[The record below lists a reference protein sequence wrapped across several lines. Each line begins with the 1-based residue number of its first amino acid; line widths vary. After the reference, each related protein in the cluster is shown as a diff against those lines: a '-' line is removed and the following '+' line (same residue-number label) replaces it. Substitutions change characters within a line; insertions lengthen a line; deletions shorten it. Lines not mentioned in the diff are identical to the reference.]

1 MNFHSIRIKMM
12 LPILLLAAI
21 LAGLSIL
28 MLYMNSE
35 QKKAMIHQSEN
46 YFEAISVVL
55 NADRD
60 LYQARLAQEQM
71 LTNNISDKLR
81 EDFDSNAQQVLDRFQ
96 KYRQYLSSDPKLLA
110 PFASFDE
117 RYKQWLDASHNVMT
131 GFTSSS
137 ELAAKFAALDAKFL
151 RIRSILDVAGEKLR
165 THTQAAETKSNVSVN
180 DIERYVE
187 AITEVLNADRDIY
200 QARLAQQKIING
212 VGDFAQNLKTF
223 DENAQQ
229 VIARFNSYRS
239 HLAAEPELTADYSN
253 FDMLF
258 NEWYQQSQQLLG
270 SPLAEQRREL
280 PESFKVA
287 DQKFGAIRELLD
299 QAGDAVRKHARDA
312 EKQML
317 SHMAELQH
325 VALIVMVIAF
335 IVALAFGFYVPRK
348 LTNDVENITRR
359 IKEIAEGD
367 GDLTQRINSNAKDEL
382 GSLAHQFDDFV
393 ERLRVI
399 IRSVSNQSNALGGM
413 TDSLGN
419 VSDKAKNIT
428 HSLVKTSEHIVS
440 AANEMTMSNQ
450 QMEETARTSAEEVD
464 QSMAVSKQGQDAVVS
479 ASRAIESLSDDIE
492 KTLTRSSELEQ
503 SSSAISSV
511 LEVIRTIAEQTNL
524 LALNAAIE
532 AARAGE
538 QGRGFAVVADEV
550 RTLATRTQDSTNEIE
565 TIIDQLKNNVTASS
579 NSIQGCRKNADG
591 AIATFNEV
599 SQIFNTLSGSFQHV
613 QEMVQQTAQGAS
625 EQSTVS
631 QSIMHNLLELKEQ
644 TDGVEELSN
653 MVSSHSEQIQELF
666 RKLNS
671 NVGSFKV

>member
-1 MNFHSIRIKMM
+1 M
-12 LPILLLAAI
+12 LPILLLAVI
-21 LAGLSIL
+21 LAGLAIL
-28 MLYMNSE
+28 ILYMNSE

-46 YFEAISVVL
+46 YFEAIAVVL

-71 LTNNISDKLR
+71 LSSNTTDKLR
-81 EDFDSNAQQVLDRFQ
+81 EEFSENAQQVLERFE
-96 KYRQYLSSDPKLLA
+96 KYRKFLASDPEILK

-117 RYKQWLDASHNVMT
+117 RYKEWLDASNKLST
-131 GFTSSS
+131 SFTHSN
-137 ELAAKFAALDAKFL
+137 ELADKFVVLDKKFL
-151 RIRSILDVAGEKLR
+151 KIRSMLDVAGEQLR
-165 THTQAAETKSNVSVN
+165 THARAAEHKSNVSVA
-180 DIERYVE
+180 DIERYVD
-187 AITEVLNADRDIY
+187 AISEVLNADRDIY

-212 VGDFAQNLKTF
+212 VGDFTQNLKTF

-229 VIARFNSYRS
+229 VIARFNNYRS
-239 HLAAEPELTADYSN
+239 LLSEERELTADYGN

-258 NEWYQQSQQLLG
+258 NEWFQQSHQLLG
-270 SPLAEQRREL
+270 SPLAEKRSEL
-280 PESFKVA
+280 PESFKLTEE
-287 DQKFGAIRELLD
+287 KFAALRGLLD
-299 QAGDAVRKHARDA
+299 KAGDTVRKHAHQA
-312 EKQML
+312 EKQMRA
-317 SHMAELQH
+317 HMTKLQNIALVVMF
-325 VALIVMVIAF
+325 VAFV
-335 IVALAFGFYVPRK
+335 VALAFGFYVPRK

-399 IRSVSNQSNALGGM
+399 ISSVSHQSNALGGM
-413 TDSLGN
+413 TQSLSN
-419 VSDKAKNIT
+419 VSDKAENIT

-450 QMEETARTSAEEVD
+450 QMEDTAKTSAEEVD
-464 QSMAVSKQGQDAVVS
+464 HSMAVSKQGQDAVAS
-479 ASRAIESLSDDIE
+479 ASRAIESLSNDIE
-492 KTLTRSSELEQ
+492 QTLARSSELEQ

-565 TIIDQLKNNVTASS
+565 AIIDKLKSNVSASS
-579 NSIQGCRKNADG
+579 SSIQGCRKNADG

-599 SQIFNTLSGSFQHV
+599 SEIFNTLSGSFKHV

-644 TDGVEELSN
+644 TDGVEEVSN
-653 MVSSHSEQIQELF
+653 MVSSHSDQIQELF
-666 RKLNS
+666 SKLNS
-671 NVGSFKV
+671 YVVSFKV

>member
-12 LPILLLAAI
+12 LPILLLAVI
-21 LAGLSIL
+21 LAGLAIL
-28 MLYMNSE
+28 ILYMNAT
-35 QKKAMIHQSEN
+35 QKKAMLHQSEN
-46 YFEAISVVL
+46 YFEAIAVVL

-71 LTNNISDKLR
+71 LNTHASDKLR
-81 EDFDSNAQQVLDRFQ
+81 KEFKENAQQVLDRFK
-96 KYRQYLSSDPKLLA
+96 KYRKYLASDPNVLEH
-110 PFASFDE
+110 FSSFDE
-117 RYKQWLDASHNVMT
+117 RYQEWLDASNNLKQ
-131 GFTSSS
+131 GFSNSR
-137 ELAAKFAALDAKFL
+137 ELTDKFIDVDKKFLKIRSMLDA
-151 RIRSILDVAGEKLR
+151 AGEQLR
-165 THTQAAETKSNVSVN
+165 AHARAAETKSKVSVD
-180 DIERYVE
+180 DIERYVD

-200 QARLAQQKIING
+200 QARLAQQNIING
-212 VGDFAQNLKTF
+212 IGDFAQNLRTF

-229 VIARFNSYRS
+229 VIARFNNYRS
-239 HLAAEPELTADYSN
+239 QLADEPELTAKFGK

-258 NEWYQQSQQLLG
+258 NEWFQQSHKLLD
-270 SPLAEQRREL
+270 SPLAKKRSQL
-280 PESFKVA
+280 PESFQVA
-287 DQKFGAIRELLD
+287 DQKFSALRELLD
-299 QAGDAVRKHARDA
+299 QAGEEVRKYAHQA
-312 EKQML
+312 ERKMRA
-317 SHMAELQH
+317 HMTKLQNI
-325 VALIVMVIAF
+325 ALVVMVVSF
-335 IVALAFGFYVPRK
+335 VVALAFGFYVPRK

-367 GDLTQRINSNAKDEL
+367 GDLTQRINSSAKDEL

-399 IRSVSNQSNALGGM
+399 ISSVSHQSNALGGM
-413 TDSLGN
+413 TDSLSN
-419 VSDKAKNIT
+419 VSDKAEKIT

-464 QSMAVSKQGQDAVVS
+464 HSMTVSKQGQDAVAS
-479 ASRAIESLSDDIE
+479 ASRAIESLSNDIE
-492 KTLTRSSELEQ
+492 QTLARSSELEE

-565 TIIDQLKNNVTASS
+565 TIIDKLKNNVSASS
-579 NSIQGCRKNADG
+579 SSIQGCRKNADG

-599 SQIFNTLSGSFQHV
+599 SEIFNTLSDAFQHV

-644 TDGVEELSN
+644 TDGVEEVSN
-653 MVSSHSEQIQELF
+653 MVSSHSDQIQDLF
-666 RKLNS
+666 SELNS
-671 NVGSFKV
+671 YVGSFKV